1 MAPVMDASL
10 AAVNVAL
17 SNVNGN
23 RGRQADRRQTA
34 RTSNGQI
41 MEPTMSQ
48 MQSVEKQLR
57 QMILGLEIGP
67 GEKLTERWIESRFG
81 ASRTPVRAA
90 LLRLE
95 TEGLVGRDGR
105 GWTVSPINLA
115 ELEQIAVYREA
126 VEVAALRLTC
136 ALADRSAVDVI
147 EAMLESCDNDTPREE
162 WHRVG
167 MDFHIELARLSGNEF
182 LFRAVRDAMTR
193 LSRARWL
200 EVRDEAALARAWAE
214 HRAILA
220 AARLGDADEA
230 ARLLSVHIVGSRD
243 RLVTSLANDRRGLR
257 ARGFAVVAA

>member
-1 MAPVMDASL
+1 
-10 AAVNVAL
+10 
-17 SNVNGN
+17 
-23 RGRQADRRQTA
+23 
-34 RTSNGQI
+34 
-41 MEPTMSQ
+41 MSQ
-48 MQSVEKQLR
+48 MQNVEKQLR
-57 QMILGLEIGP
+57 EMILGLEIGP
-67 GEKLTERWIESRFG
+67 GERLTERWIEGRFG

-95 TEGLVGRDGR
+95 TEGLVRRDGR

-126 VEVAALRLTC
+126 VEVAAVKLTC
-136 ALADRSAVDVI
+136 ALEDRSVVDVI
-147 EAMLESCDNDTPREE
+147 EAMLDSCDAGTPREE

-167 MDFHIELARLSGNEF
+167 MDFHIELARLSSNDF

-200 EVRDEAALARAWAE
+200 EVRDETALGRAWAE

-220 AARLGDADEA
+220 AVRAGDADEA
-230 ARLLSVHIVGSRD
+230 ARLLSTHIAGSRE
-243 RLVTSLANDRRGLR
+243 RLATSLHNDRRGLR